1 MSSISWKKPL
11 TWHLDFSS
19 EERTELER
27 VALMGI
33 FATFT
38 AFCAQLAF
46 ITPWTPVPYTFQT
59 FAVMMTGVF
68 LKRNDA
74 FLSGFIYLAM
84 GALGAPVFAKG
95 GAELFSDG
103 ALIASGGY
111 LLAFPFASALVAEGL
126 DRSRASGFAD
136 IKAQL
141 ICWFVAM
148 IPVYIVGTLWLA
160 EAYGVS
166 FSQAL
171 EWGVTPFL
179 LWDALK
185 IVLLAVVTTKVL
197 SFSMEDSA
205 EEVSTTNE

>member
-1 MSSISWKKPL
+1 MNSISWKKPL

-33 FATFT
+33 FAIFT
-38 AFCAQLAF
+38 GFCAQLAF

-59 FAVMMTGVF
+59 FAVLLTGVF

-74 FLSGFIYLAM
+74 FRSGLIYLAM
-84 GALGAPVFAKG
+84 GALGAPVFAEG
-95 GAELFSDG
+95 GAELFSG
-103 ALIASGGY
+103 GTLIASGGY
-111 LLAFPFASALVAEGL
+111 LLAFPFASAIVAEGL
-126 DRSRASGFAD
+126 DRSRTQGFAA
-136 IKAQL
+136 IMAQL

-148 IPVYIVGTLWLA
+148 IPVYLVGTLWLA

-166 FSQAL
+166 ISQAL

-197 SFSMEDSA
+197 SFGADDFAEDVPSD
-205 EEVSTTNE
+205 NE